1 MEHATNPENI
11 QAFKEHKAGMRN
23 PDDYQK
29 DVEQVPTEIQQKD
42 LNERTTKPSPKKED
56 DKK

>member
-1 MEHATNPENI
+1 
-11 QAFKEHKAGMRN
+11 MRN